1 MSESNF
7 QTALA
12 PYPFTDKVRTQKKE
26 KRNLAVILGSIVIG
40 EASYRIASLPR
51 IRDCYSRI
59 VSPFVFRQ
67 NNTFHE
73 QMDTIT
79 RKARF
84 LQPYCTSYMV

>member
-12 PYPFTDKVRTQKKE
+12 PYPFTDKRQDSE

-51 IRDCYSRI
+51 IRDCYIRI

-79 RKARF
+79 RKERF